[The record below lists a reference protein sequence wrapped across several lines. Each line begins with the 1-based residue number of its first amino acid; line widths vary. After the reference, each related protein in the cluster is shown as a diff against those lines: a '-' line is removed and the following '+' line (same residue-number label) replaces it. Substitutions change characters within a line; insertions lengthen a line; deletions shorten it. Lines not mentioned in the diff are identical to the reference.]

1 MKGGGFIVFLFLLV
15 CFLWGVT
22 SIVGGIRRRI
32 QAWTTPEPS
41 PPQPAP
47 PRTSPKTAGATAAQ
61 MHPPLVIDVAPAPVA
76 ASTQSKHAQDTVA
89 ETLASLREA
98 SQLHRNGVL
107 TDAEFAGIKAQLLAG
122 KKT

>member
-47 PRTSPKTAGATAAQ
+47 PRPPQTAGVPAAQ
-61 MHPPLVIDVAPAPVA
+61 MRPPLVIDVAPAPVA

-98 SQLHRNGVL
+98 SQLHRSGVL
-107 TDAEFAGIKAQLLAG
+107 TDAEFAGIKAQLL
-122 KKT
+122 KDTKS

>member
-22 SIVGGIRRRI
+22 SIVGGIRRRM

-47 PRTSPKTAGATAAQ
+47 PRPPQTAGVPAAQ
-61 MHPPLVIDVAPAPVA
+61 MRPPLVIDVAPAPVA

-98 SQLHRNGVL
+98 SQLHRSGVL
-107 TDAEFAGIKAQLLAG
+107 TDAEFEGIKGRLL
-122 KKT
+122 KDQKS